1 MTAAHLLLGALLEGT
16 GPGDAMRG
24 RRVRRC
30 RSRARRSLLLLPEE
44 LLHGADVNLVLLLPH
59 RQRPDVGLPAHLL
72 LWYGLPEEAA
82 NSTLLPAV
90 GGRGRGRR
98 RRRRSWRR
106 RRQGRRGRCWGPGVA
121 GRISDG
127 VRVSGHRGRGRGS
140 GVGGGSGAAAPLAA
154 AALWLIGC
162 GRATH
167 NKHPKTKQP
176 AQVQRWLK
184 KRKSANAS
192 FSFKKNDSKAEVK
205 ARLHFFIKTARHPT
219 ATAGRVSLRQWRV
232 HGWSCPPPSLRRSS
246 IVLRRAFEGYPA
258 GAAGGGQRG
267 PWVYRRRKHRT
278 GLDRG
283 SHARCHGLWN
293 EVDIKGETDQ
303 TRRGTQSKGLTMK
316 E

>member
-127 VRVSGHRGRGRGS
+127 VRVSGHRGRGRGG

-184 KRKSANAS
+184 KNQQTRAS
-192 FSFKKNDSKAEVK
+192 PLKKTIPKQ
-205 ARLHFFIKTARHPT
+205 RLRLFFTSSLKQ
-219 ATAGRVSLRQWRV
+219 RVILLLQQGECPFVSEGCTDDRV
-232 HGWSCPPPSLRRSS
+232 HLHHSGGRPSCCAEPLKVTPQ
-246 IVLRRAFEGYPA
+246 
-258 GAAGGGQRG
+258 GQRVVG
-267 PWVYRRRKHRT
+267 SEGHGST
-278 GLDRG
+278 GEENTERD
-283 SHARCHGLWN
+283 
-293 EVDIKGETDQ
+293 
-303 TRRGTQSKGLTMK
+303 
-316 E
+316 